1 MACCLN
7 GTHAMS
13 AVREPTWE
21 LEARSSN
28 APHCEACGERLR
40 MGGLCV
46 ECRERAR
53 PHVEDDPYDDL
64 GGEEGAEA

>member
-1 MACCLN
+1 LN
-7 GTHAMS
+7 NTLAMS

-21 LEARSSN
+21 REARS
-28 APHCEACGERLR
+28 AAGVRRCEACGETLR
-40 MGGLCV
+40 AGGLCL

-64 GGEEGAEA
+64 GGEEGAGA